1 MAVGVGA
8 LLLGAKVVAIGMI
21 MAASTL
27 LNLAVCTRF
36 VPKIISYFPR
46 VDFHEVRR
54 IAKDSLPYFLHSLFG
69 VIYYR
74 IDAVMLSFLTPAA
87 VVGWYGGAYRFFDI
101 VMFLPSIFSTAVFP
115 VFSKLW
121 ADSSDSISRTVHKSL
136 DVVLLAGIPVSIG
149 GTLFARPI
157 VSLFYGLKEF
167 EPTVHLLQIFSIGI
181 LLIYIDF
188 VLLPLMFAFDRQRKL
203 SIMAFAA
210 MLLNIGLNLMMIPYF
225 QARYGNGGIGAAL
238 ATLVTEFFLLVCAT
252 MTLPGKVF
260 ALSNLVTIV
269 KGFGAGSLMLGAVAV
284 LKDMKIPWT
293 IQASTGVAVYA
304 GAILLLRA
312 VEKDDL
318 KLVLNLVKSRKQSPV
333 FTIPVEQEIQA

>member
-1 MAVGVGA
+1 
-8 LLLGAKVVAIGMI
+8 
-21 MAASTL
+21 
-27 LNLAVCTRF
+27 
-36 VPKIISYFPR
+36 
-46 VDFHEVRR
+46 
-54 IAKDSLPYFLHSLFG
+54 
-69 VIYYR
+69 
-74 IDAVMLSFLTPAA
+74 
-87 VVGWYGGAYRFFDI
+87 
-101 VMFLPSIFSTAVFP
+101 
-115 VFSKLW
+115 
-121 ADSSDSISRTVHKSL
+121 
-136 DVVLLAGIPVSIG
+136 
-149 GTLFARPI
+149 
-157 VSLFYGLKEF
+157 
-167 EPTVHLLQIFSIGI
+167 
-181 LLIYIDF
+181 
-188 VLLPLMFAFDRQRKL
+188 MFAFDRQRKL